1 MLFRAEES
9 TEPGG
14 PGGTEGRAGRAPPTH
29 SPLTSTTRARSAPP
43 APERLWGGSAS
54 LRPAAGTRSRE
65 GSGLENELGGA
76 AMGTGAAQSGDG
88 EAEGKPHR
96 PLQPPLFLG

>member
-1 MLFRAEES
+1 MGQRAEQG
-9 TEPGG
+9 EP
-14 PGGTEGRAGRAPPTH
+14 PRPH

-76 AMGTGAAQSGDG
+76 AMGTGAAQSGDE